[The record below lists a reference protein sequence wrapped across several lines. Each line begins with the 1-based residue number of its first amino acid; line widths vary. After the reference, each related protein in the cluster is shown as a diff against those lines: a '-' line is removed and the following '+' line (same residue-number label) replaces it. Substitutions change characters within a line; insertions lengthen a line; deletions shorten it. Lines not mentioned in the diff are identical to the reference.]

1 MDLVATNPVDL
12 EATNPVDLEATNPM
26 GQEATNPMDLVATN
40 PVDLEATNPVD
51 LEVTNPVDQA
61 TNPISL
67 GMETNPISLEME
79 TNPTSQ
85 EMETNLTSLEMET
98 NLTSLEMET
107 NQFLVMLPLTGP
119 ASSKERCVWR
129 APRGPPARLTTPPPA
144 CPSCQ
149 PVTQSV
155 LTAVT
160 VSWDNASVTEISP
173 ASLPPGESLA
183 VLETLLAR

>member
-12 EATNPVDLEATNPM
+12 EATNLVDLEATNPT
-26 GQEATNPMDLVATN
+26 GQEATS
-40 PVDLEATNPVD
+40 
-51 LEVTNPVDQA
+51 PVDQA

-67 GMETNPISLEME
+67 GMETNPI
-79 TNPTSQ
+79 
-85 EMETNLTSLEMET
+85 SLEMET

-119 ASSKERCVWR
+119 ASSKERCVLR
-129 APRGPPARLTTPPPA
+129 APREPAVRLTTPPPA

-160 VSWDNASVTEISP
+160 VSWDNASVTETSP

-183 VLETLLAR
+183 VLETFLAR

>member
-1 MDLVATNPVDL
+1 MGQATNPVALVATNLMDLEVTNPVDLEATNPMDLGATNPVDL
-12 EATNPVDLEATNPM
+12 EATNP
-26 GQEATNPMDLVATN
+26 
-40 PVDLEATNPVD
+40 
-51 LEVTNPVDQA
+51 
-61 TNPISL
+61 
-67 GMETNPISLEME
+67 ISLEME
-79 TNPTSQ
+79 TNP
-85 EMETNLTSLEMET
+85 TSLEMET

-129 APRGPPARLTTPPPA
+129 APREQAARLTTPPPA

-149 PVTQSV
+149 PVTRSV

>member
-1 MDLVATNPVDL
+1 
-12 EATNPVDLEATNPM
+12 M

-40 PVDLEATNPVD
+40 PVDLEATNLVDLEATNPTGQEATSPMDLVATNPVD

-61 TNPISL
+61 TNP
-67 GMETNPISLEME
+67 
-79 TNPTSQ
+79 TSQ
-85 EMETNLTSLEMET
+85 EMETNPTNLEMET

-107 NQFLVMLPLTGP
+107 NRFLVMLPLTGP

-129 APRGPPARLTTPPPA
+129 APREQAVRLTTPPPA
-144 CPSCQ
+144 CPSCL
-149 PVTQSV
+149 PVTRSV

>member
-1 MDLVATNPVDL
+1 MGQEATNPVDLVATNPVDL
-12 EATNPVDLEATNPM
+12 EATNLV
-26 GQEATNPMDLVATN
+26 DLVATN
-40 PVDLEATNPVD
+40 PV
-51 LEVTNPVDQA
+51 VTNPVDQA

-67 GMETNPISLEME
+67 GMETNPISLETE

-85 EMETNLTSLEMET
+85 EMETNPTSLEMET

-129 APRGPPARLTTPPPA
+129 APRDPPARLTTPPPA
-144 CPSCQ
+144 CPQCQ
-149 PVTQSV
+149 PVTRSV

-173 ASLPPGESLA
+173 ASLPP
-183 VLETLLAR
+183 

>member
-1 MDLVATNPVDL
+1 MVRETRNPMGQATNPVDL
-12 EATNPVDLEATNPM
+12 EATNPVDLEATNPV
-26 GQEATNPMDLVATN
+26 DLGATN

-51 LEVTNPVDQA
+51 LEA
-61 TNPISL
+61 
-67 GMETNPISLEME
+67 TNPISLEME
-79 TNPTSQ
+79 TNPTSLG
-85 EMETNLTSLEMET
+85 METNPTSLGMET
-98 NLTSLEMET
+98 NPTSLEMET

-119 ASSKERCVWR
+119 ASSKERCVLR
-129 APRGPPARLTTPPPA
+129 APREPAVRLTTPPPA

-160 VSWDNASVTEISP
+160 VSWDNASTREISP

>member
-1 MDLVATNPVDL
+1 MVKETRNPMGQATNPVDL
-12 EATNPVDLEATNPM
+12 EATNPVDLEATNPV
-26 GQEATNPMDLVATN
+26 DLGATN
-40 PVDLEATNPVD
+40 PVDLEATNPIS
-51 LEVTNPVDQA
+51 LEMETNPTSLGME
-61 TNPISL
+61 TNPTSL

-79 TNPTSQ
+79 TNP
-85 EMETNLTSLEMET
+85 TSLEMET

-129 APRGPPARLTTPPPA
+129 APRELAARLTTPPPA

-149 PVTQSV
+149 PVTRSV

>member
-1 MDLVATNPVDL
+1 
-12 EATNPVDLEATNPM
+12 M

-40 PVDLEATNPVD
+40 PVDLEATNLVDLEATNPTGQEATSPMDLVATNPMD

-67 GMETNPISLEME
+67 GMETNP
-79 TNPTSQ
+79 
-85 EMETNLTSLEMET
+85 TSLEMET

-129 APRGPPARLTTPPPA
+129 APREPAARLTTPPPA

-149 PVTQSV
+149 PVTRSV

-183 VLETLLAR
+183 

>member
-1 MDLVATNPVDL
+1 
-12 EATNPVDLEATNPM
+12 M

-40 PVDLEATNPVD
+40 PVDLEATNLVD
-51 LEVTNPVDQA
+51 LEATNPVDQA

-85 EMETNLTSLEMET
+85 EMETNPTSLEMETNLTSLEMET

-160 VSWDNASVTEISP
+160 VSWDNASVTETSP

>member
-1 MDLVATNPVDL
+1 MGQATNPVDLEATNLMDLVVTNPVDL
-12 EATNPVDLEATNPM
+12 EATNPVDL
-26 GQEATNPMDLVATN
+26 GATN
-40 PVDLEATNPVD
+40 PVDLEATNP
-51 LEVTNPVDQA
+51 
-61 TNPISL
+61 
-67 GMETNPISLEME
+67 ISLEME
-79 TNPTSQ
+79 TNP
-85 EMETNLTSLEMET
+85 TSLEMET

-129 APRGPPARLTTPPPA
+129 GPREPAVRLTTPRPA

-160 VSWDNASVTEISP
+160 VSWDNASVTETSP

>member
-1 MDLVATNPVDL
+1 MVKETRNPMGQATNPVDL
-12 EATNPVDLEATNPM
+12 EATNPVDLEATNPV
-26 GQEATNPMDLVATN
+26 DLGATN
-40 PVDLEATNPVD
+40 PVDLEATNPIS
-51 LEVTNPVDQA
+51 LEMETNP
-61 TNPISL
+61 TSL

-79 TNPTSQ
+79 TNPTS
-85 EMETNLTSLEMET
+85 LEMET
-98 NLTSLEMET
+98 NPTSLEMET

-129 APRGPPARLTTPPPA
+129 APRELAARLTTPPPA

-149 PVTQSV
+149 PVTRSV

-160 VSWDNASVTEISP
+160 VFWDNASVTEISP

-183 VLETLLAR
+183 VLETFLAR

>member
-1 MDLVATNPVDL
+1 
-12 EATNPVDLEATNPM
+12 M
-26 GQEATNPMDLVATN
+26 G
-40 PVDLEATNPVD
+40 
-51 LEVTNPVDQA
+51 
-61 TNPISL
+61 
-67 GMETNPISLEME
+67 E

-85 EMETNLTSLEMET
+85 EMETNQTSQEMETNPTSLEMET
-98 NLTSLEMET
+98 NLTSLEMAT

-119 ASSKERCVWR
+119 ASSKERYVWR
-129 APRGPPARLTTPPPA
+129 APREQAVRLTTPPPA

-149 PVTQSV
+149 PVTRSV

>member
-12 EATNPVDLEATNPM
+12 EATNLVDLEATNPT
-26 GQEATNPMDLVATN
+26 GQEATSPMDLV
-40 PVDLEATNPVD
+40 ATNPVD

-67 GMETNPISLEME
+67 GMETNPISL
-79 TNPTSQ
+79 

-149 PVTQSV
+149 PVTRSV

>member
-1 MDLVATNPVDL
+1 MDLVATNPMDLEATNLVDL
-12 EATNPVDLEATNPM
+12 EATNPT
-26 GQEATNPMDLVATN
+26 GQEATSPMDLV
-40 PVDLEATNPVD
+40 ATNPVD

-61 TNPISL
+61 TNPI
-67 GMETNPISLEME
+67 
-79 TNPTSQ
+79 
-85 EMETNLTSLEMET
+85 SLEMET

-149 PVTQSV
+149 PVTRSV

>member
-1 MDLVATNPVDL
+1 MVKETRNPMGEATNPVDLGATNPVDL
-12 EATNPVDLEATNPM
+12 EATNPVDL
-26 GQEATNPMDLVATN
+26 GATN
-40 PVDLEATNPVD
+40 PVDLEAPNP
-51 LEVTNPVDQA
+51 T
-61 TNPISL
+61 SL
-67 GMETNPISLEME
+67 GMETNPTSLGMETNPTSLEME
-79 TNPTSQ
+79 TNP
-85 EMETNLTSLEMET
+85 TSLEMET

-149 PVTQSV
+149 PVTRSV

-183 VLETLLAR
+183 A

>member
-1 MDLVATNPVDL
+1 MVRETRNPMGQATNPVDL
-12 EATNPVDLEATNPM
+12 EATNPVDLEATNPVDL
-26 GQEATNPMDLVATN
+26 GATNL
-40 PVDLEATNPVD
+40 VDLE
-51 LEVTNPVDQA
+51 A

-67 GMETNPISLEME
+67 GMETNPISQEME

-85 EMETNLTSLEMET
+85 EMETNPTSLEMETNLTSLEMET

-129 APRGPPARLTTPPPA
+129 APRELAARLTTPPPA

-149 PVTQSV
+149 PVTRSV

-160 VSWDNASVTEISP
+160 VFWDNASVTEISP

-183 VLETLLAR
+183 VLETFLAR